1 MSDIQSSFLDA
12 GEVPGG
18 SVKINYFS
26 FKGEK
31 RGPKMFLVAGIHG
44 HELTGIEVARR
55 LCTFFSR
62 HDIAG
67 ELTIVPVAN
76 PVAFSTKQRCTA
88 YDNMDLDRCFPGH
101 PQGSITERMG
111 YVLYKLFK
119 SHDFGID
126 LHGGPDGRLLL
137 PHTRIIKSND
147 VKKIRE
153 LSRIFGTLVSMM
165 RDGRESMLS
174 VYATNDGVP
183 TMPVELGEA
192 YRLDEKFVQA
202 GLFGVLNVMRY
213 YGMIDGQANI
223 PDSQFV
229 LKTRVNLRTKSTGL
243 FFPKV
248 QLGDFVRKR
257 QLLAEIINMEDG
269 SVERVTSKN
278 DGIVLAVLTHSIA
291 LAGQMVSSVLDF
303 EGCDTNKV
311 SLQRGKHIIYHKRLS
326 GNVIDHW
333 DMISPVLFQKKL

>member
-1 MSDIQSSFLDA
+1 MSEIQSSFLYA

-31 RGPKMFLVAGIHG
+31 SGPKMFLVAGIHG

-55 LCTFFSR
+55 LCTFFSH

-88 YDNMDLDRCFPGH
+88 YDNMDLNRCFPGN
-101 PQGSITERMG
+101 PQGSISERMG

-119 SHDFGID
+119 AHDFGID
-126 LHGGPDGRLLL
+126 IHGGPEGRLLL

-165 RDGRESMLS
+165 RNGRESMLS

-213 YGMIDGQANI
+213 YGMINGQANI

-278 DGIVLAVLTHSIA
+278 NGIVLAVLTHSIA

-311 SLQRGKHIIYHKRLS
+311 SLQRGKHIIYHKRIS
-326 GNVIDHW
+326 GNVMEHW
-333 DMISPVLFQKKL
+333 NMISPVLFQKKL